1 MVFATVNLPGPEGG
15 GARGIGAA
23 AVDWVNAAFDAA
35 EAAGSPAVMI
45 VWQDN
50 PWDGPEDRTLLD
62 TLRERTIGFG
72 RPVVLVHGDTHV
84 HRLDRPW
91 RDVPNFT
98 RLETWALE
106 DTDKWV
112 RVTVDLA
119 SPEVFTFTT
128 MRAR

>member
-1 MVFATVNLPGPEGG
+1 
-15 GARGIGAA
+15 
-23 AVDWVNAAFDAA
+23 
-35 EAAGSPAVMI
+35 VMI
-45 VWQDN
+45 IWQDN
-50 PWDGPEDRTLLD
+50 PWDGPQDGTLLD
-62 TLRERTIGFG
+62 TLRERTIAFG

-84 HRLDRPW
+84 HRLDHPW

-112 RVTVDLA
+112 RVTVDPA
-119 SPEVFTFTT
+119 SPEVFAFAT